1 MLQSIYEVQQMIAA
15 GKSLILAGS
24 APALSQLPAGNW
36 IGGSIPYFMDKEGG
50 VNSESRI
57 FVTEVPA
64 RATGVEIRAYSA
76 EDLSRLY
83 SDAPANGFSFL
94 LVPNG
99 APFLAAFASH
109 AQDCEGFLLKPI
121 VGWVTGVDVSALGK
135 EAATVVDGR
144 SQTSSSE
151 WALAMH
157 VALPASQVAELEIVN
172 IFKPG
177 CGDTLSFSEA
187 GFAAGDCLINDRPAN
202 LAQYIGRKGIDTRL
216 PLTADYC
223 GSIINVSLQAVEAG
237 SDTVRFYAP
246 VFPGVKY
253 RFAEPV
259 PDYAAA
265 FAKALPHGDDSLFSC
280 NCILNYLYGGLE
292 GKHTGSVYGP
302 VTFGEIAHLL
312 LNQTLVQLKIHDAG

>member
-1 MLQSIYEVQQMIAA
+1 MIAA

-24 APALSQLPAGNW
+24 APALSQLPTGNW
-36 IGGSIPYFMDKEGG
+36 IGRSIPYFMDKEGG

-64 RATGVEIRAYSA
+64 RATGAAIRAYSA
-76 EDLSRLY
+76 EELSRLY

-99 APFLAAFASH
+99 APFLAVFASH

-121 VGWVTGVDVSALGK
+121 VGLGYGRGCVGAG
-135 EAATVVDGR
+135 EGGGNGDGWAFAGLVVPVCPGHAR
-144 SQTSSSE
+144 CFACE
-151 WALAMH
+151 
-157 VALPASQVAELEIVN
+157 
-172 IFKPG
+172 PG
-177 CGDTLSFSEA
+177 CRTRDREHLQAWVWRHAEFFGGRDSPRGIA
-187 GFAAGDCLINDRPAN
+187 LINDRPAN
-202 LAQYIGRKGIDTRL
+202 LARYIARKGIDTRL

-246 VFPGVKY
+246 VFPGVEY

-259 PDYAAA
+259 ADYAAA
-265 FAKALPHGDDSLFSC
+265 FAKALPHGDDLA
-280 NCILNYLYGGLE
+280 
-292 GKHTGSVYGP
+292 V
-302 VTFGEIAHLL
+302 
-312 LNQTLVQLKIHDAG
+312 LVQLHSELSVRRAGG